1 MMSHKNRSGNP
12 SAQQQRSPEEK
23 RRDRFA
29 REMARSAFGRFY
41 WDHKRQ
47 AELKSALG
55 RKPKQ
60 KQK

>member
-1 MMSHKNRSGNP
+1 MSHKNRNGNH

-29 REMARSAFGRFY
+29 REMTRSAFGRFY

-55 RKPKQ
+55 RRPKQ
-60 KQK
+60 KRK